1 MFLVTSFASWR
12 PFQES
17 GQNAWQW
24 FPRTR
29 FTAFR
34 VYTSILMYSMVLLRV
49 WSTILWFQ
57 PCCVFISLLAV
68 ECDISQLARWTI
80 QILETGIQLC
90 LLKVINQNSHPCP
103 SCKHQR
109 LGDAAVPLNTL
120 TLVGRNRSSEFAG
133 ILSPDPSRHYG
144 RSDLEASGYLWLSIT
159 FCSQLPVRMLGSSL
173 AGRFDLDILP
183 LRVAWHWMRIRCFA
197 HLTFDAIWKGVWMLM
212 KSSIFVICIQM
223 RLRVGG
229 VVVHIKLWLF
239 WHQTIPISLLGMGIH
254 DHHTSSMLGAKEQS

>member
-1 MFLVTSFASWR
+1 
-12 PFQES
+12 
-17 GQNAWQW
+17 
-24 FPRTR
+24 
-29 FTAFR
+29 
-34 VYTSILMYSMVLLRV
+34 MYSMVLLRV
-49 WSTILWFQ
+49 WPTIVWFQ

-120 TLVGRNRSSEFAG
+120 TLVGRRSSEFAG
-133 ILSPDPSRHYG
+133 IVPHQYRSPDPSCHYG
-144 RSDLEASGYLWLSIT
+144 RSDLEASAYLWLSIT

-197 HLTFDAIWKGVWMLM
+197 HLTFGAIWKGVWMLM
-212 KSSIFVICIQM
+212 KSSIFVFKC
-223 RLRVGG
+223 V
-229 VVVHIKLWLF
+229 
-239 WHQTIPISLLGMGIH
+239 
-254 DHHTSSMLGAKEQS
+254 